1 MPERP
6 IFVVGSPR
14 SGTSLVFR
22 LLRMAPGTTSIGTEG
37 HALWETFHHPRRRH
51 WESNAVGPE
60 DIGSVERRY
69 IAWAV
74 RLLAGPGRFVDKTP
88 RNVLRIPYLE
98 ALFPDASFVFVYR
111 DGRAVVRS
119 LYRNWERRKR
129 VGRTPPFLLPPGFA
143 VRDMPP
149 RWWHFVLV
157 PGWRDLNGRPL
168 EEVCAAQYSRSVEA
182 MLEAREPL
190 GPERLVEV
198 RYEDLVRD
206 PASAV
211 QAMFR
216 PLALHFDEEVAE
228 RVRRTVRPPRDR
240 PSDVLGDE
248 RILPLVRDVLAL
260 TGYDA

>member
-1 MPERP
+1 
-6 IFVVGSPR
+6 
-14 SGTSLVFR
+14 
-22 LLRMAPGTTSIGTEG
+22 
-37 HALWETFHHPRRRH
+37 
-51 WESNAVGPE
+51 
-60 DIGSVERRY
+60 
-69 IAWAV
+69 
-74 RLLAGPGRFVDKTP
+74 
-88 RNVLRIPYLE
+88 
-98 ALFPDASFVFVYR
+98 
-111 DGRAVVRS
+111 
-119 LYRNWERRKR
+119 
-129 VGRTPPFLLPPGFA
+129 
-143 VRDMPP
+143 
-149 RWWHFVLV
+149 
-157 PGWRDLNGRPL
+157 
-168 EEVCAAQYSRSVEA
+168 

-240 PSDVLGDE
+240 PSDGPGDE